1 MSLGT
6 RYKGKFATLHPIYKG
21 LYTNPT
27 QNLTGWSGV
36 VGQTNG
42 LSISSIGK
50 TYSKWYWE
58 VSAPS
63 QLSGQQ
69 YPSYG
74 GTLDLF
80 GIISGK
86 PTYNNTN
93 VFSYGGGFGIS
104 YSCGFRTNNSTN
116 FLYGPSPWSGTIPY
130 PVGSPLGCT
139 GGDVF
144 GLCMDLD
151 NRNFYVFKNGVRIVA
166 TVSSIPSGTWYPGV
180 ASPGFAGT
188 FSINFGATGF
198 AYPSSIPAGFHPGV
212 FDVKSSRLKVLN
224 TGILSDDRLTY
235 DTNSGTDYTV
245 SIIGKKSGKW
255 YWEVT
260 PIDGSVSF
268 VVGVVNSVL
277 SDTWSGSPLT
287 SPNSWIWQVWGTS
300 FKRNGSTLIPYGT
313 TIAVN
318 DCIGVALDMDAGQIT
333 MYRNGATQGVMFTGL
348 TGSMYP
354 IASGYAPSSAGTT
367 PKYTFNFGDTPFNY
381 TPPTGYHPGLYDY

>member
-6 RYKGKFATLHPIYKG
+6 RYKGKFATLHPLYRG
-21 LYTNPT
+21 LYTT
-27 QNLTGWSGV
+27 IDKNLLSWSGV
-36 VGQTNG
+36 SGQVIGSGIAT
-42 LSISSIGK
+42 LGK
-50 TYSKWYWE
+50 TFSKWYWE
-58 VSAPS
+58 ITSPPS
-63 QLSGQQ
+63 
-69 YPSYG
+69 
-74 GTLDLF
+74 
-80 GIISGK
+80 
-86 PTYNNTN
+86 
-93 VFSYGGGFGIS
+93 VVGGGANMFGAVCNIP
-104 YSCGFRTNNSTN
+104 TPWNNSTRLGQVPTGSGLSASIGVQTAGWT
-116 FLYGPSPWSGTIPY
+116 FYKSWPTPITVGSGTAFN
-130 PVGSPLGCT
+130 
-139 GGDVF
+139 GGDIWGV
-144 GLCMDLD
+144 CMDLD
-151 NRNFYVFKNGVRIVA
+151 NYNFYIFKNGVRVTG
-166 TVSSIPSGTWYPGV
+166 TVSSMQSGTWYP
-180 ASPGFAGT
+180 AITSPGFAGT